1 MNFAPTKEQLELKNT
16 IIEFS
21 QKYLNSNIAKRD
33 QEQMFDQNLWKK
45 CGELKLQGITIS
57 EEYGGAGQDILSA
70 AHALEGL
77 GYGCEDG
84 GLCFAICAHLLA
96 CVMPIEKYGSSSQ
109 KERLLPSLCNGT
121 LIAANAMTESSG
133 GSDVY
138 NMKTVAAIVEEGF
151 RLNGAK
157 IFCTNGPIADII
169 LTYGLTDAEKG
180 YFGGITAFLLE
191 KGKHDFSSTPKID
204 KAGVRTC
211 MMGDV
216 HFDNLFLDKSAVLG
230 KTGGGGMIFTRS
242 MHWERILVSACHL
255 GTMKRVLERTVQFV
269 NKRHVGNQ
277 SIGSH
282 QSISH
287 QLADMKVQWEAARL
301 LTYQAAWKLTNGIS
315 VNEDA
320 SVTKLFVSETFKNM
334 MMQIMQI
341 FAGKAY
347 REHHEVERILRDALG
362 STIYSG
368 TSAIQRN
375 IIARQMGIK

>member
-1 MNFAPTKEQLELKNT
+1 MNFALTPEQLKLQNT
-16 IIEFS
+16 IIDFA
-21 QKYLNSNIAKRD
+21 QKNLNIDIAKRD
-33 QEQMFDQNLWKK
+33 QEQTFDRILWEK
-45 CGELKLQGITIS
+45 CGELKLQGLTIAK
-57 EEYGGAGQDILSA
+57 EFGGGGLDILSA

-96 CVMPIEKYGSSSQ
+96 CVMPIEKYGSTSQ
-109 KERLLPSLCNGT
+109 KERLLPLLCNGT
-121 LIAANAMTESSG
+121 LIASNAMTESSG

-138 NMKTVAAIVEEGF
+138 QMKTIADSVEQGF
-151 RLNGAK
+151 LLNGKK
-157 IFCTNGPIADII
+157 IYCTNGPVADLV
-169 LTYGLTDAEKG
+169 LTYGLTNPEKG
-180 YFGGITAFLLE
+180 FFGGITAFLLE
-191 KGKHDFSSTPKID
+191 KEKHQFSCTPKID

-211 MMGDV
+211 MMGDI
-216 HFDNLFLDKSAVLG
+216 HFDNVILDNSALLG
-230 KTGGGGMIFTRS
+230 KTGGGGMIFTKS
-242 MHWERILVSACHL
+242 MHLERILVAACHL
-255 GTMKRVLERTVQFV
+255 GTMKRVLERTVDFV
-269 NKRHVGNQ
+269 NNRFVGDQ
-277 SIGSH
+277 AIGSH

-287 QLADMKVQWEAARL
+287 QLADMKVQLEAAKL

-320 SVTKLFVSETFKNM
+320 SITKLFVSETFQNM
-334 MMQIMQI
+334 MVHIMQI

-347 REHHEVERILRDALG
+347 RENHEVERILRDALG